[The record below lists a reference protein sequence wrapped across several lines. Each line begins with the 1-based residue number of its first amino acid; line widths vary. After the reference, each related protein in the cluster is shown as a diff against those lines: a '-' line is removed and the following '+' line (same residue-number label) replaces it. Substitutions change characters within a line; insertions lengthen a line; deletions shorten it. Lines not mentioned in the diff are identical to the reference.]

1 MAHILL
7 DDAQIHAGFEQVSS
21 IGVAKRVDG
30 DVAFLNTRCAYRVL
44 KRRLHR
50 TV

>member
-1 MAHILL
+1 MIYRGYLHVTRHSPEL
-7 DDAQIHAGFEQVSS
+7 DI
-21 IGVAKRVDG
+21 VAKRVDG